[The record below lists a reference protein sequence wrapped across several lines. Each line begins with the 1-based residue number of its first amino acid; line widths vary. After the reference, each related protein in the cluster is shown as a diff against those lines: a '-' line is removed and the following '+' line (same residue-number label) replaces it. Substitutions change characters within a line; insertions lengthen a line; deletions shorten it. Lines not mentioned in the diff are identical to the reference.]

1 MAFAKWP
8 QQRDVSTSCHRAN
21 SYNRTGIPRLSK
33 RVFLTD
39 AMRGPMHCSCMTTT
53 LTPRPGSPCHTLPVL
68 SNGRLSGVL
77 TLDNVGEFV
86 MIEAALRSLSSHKK
100 S

>member
-1 MAFAKWP
+1 
-8 QQRDVSTSCHRAN
+8 
-21 SYNRTGIPRLSK
+21 
-33 RVFLTD
+33 
-39 AMRGPMHCSCMTTT
+39 
-53 LTPRPGSPCHTLPVL
+53 VL